1 MDYKTLQETLSDY
14 AKLKGKSFIW
24 YDSPKMRALE
34 NASDTTKIN
43 TVWDWY
49 KAFLPDEVYENFKI
63 STYGTYHYNDNMSAQ
78 SDAEDWFPKSSLCPD
93 ADHYI
98 YACVFTA
105 EGNLAWEN
113 VE

>member
-1 MDYKTLQETLSDY
+1 MDYKTLKETLTDY
-14 AKLKGKSFIW
+14 AQLKGKSFIW

-34 NASDTTKIN
+34 DATNVTKIN

-49 KAFLPDEVYENFKI
+49 KTFLPDTVYENFKL
-63 STYGTYHYNDNMSAQ
+63 STYGTYHYVDDITAQ
-78 SDAEDWFPKSSLCPD
+78 SDAEDWFPKSSFCPY

-98 YACVFTA
+98 YAGVLSSSGA
-105 EGNLAWEN
+105 LACEN

>member
-1 MDYKTLQETLSDY
+1 MDYKTLKETLTDY
-14 AKLKGKSFIW
+14 AQLKGKSFIW

-34 NASDTTKIN
+34 NATNVTKIN

-49 KAFLPDEVYENFKI
+49 KTFLPDTVYENFKL
-63 STYGTYHYNDNMSAQ
+63 STYGTYHYVDDITAQ
-78 SDAEDWFPKSSLCPD
+78 SDAEDWFPKSSLCPE

-98 YACVFTA
+98 YAAVFSSSGA
-105 EGNLAWEN
+105 LAGEN